1 MGGPRS
7 GVAFRPF
14 DGDQSYGV
22 EAVRPAEGDPIA
34 SIFEAI
40 EVPVFEGEATA
51 VEGLAEGEGGARDFA
66 YKAEGVSEAADPFGF
81 SRSERAVES
90 EDSARRKKREMAGG
104 VSAGGVGVGADC
116 VWGKFSGGGHS
127 RGEEGRLCHSLDWS
141 GGSGR

>member
-14 DGDQSYGV
+14 DGDESYGV

-40 EVPVFEGEATA
+40 EVPMFERESTA

-66 YKAEGVSEAADPFGF
+66 YKAKGVSEAADPFGF

-90 EDSARRKKREMAGG
+90 EDSTSRKKREMAGG
-104 VSAGGVGVGADC
+104 VSSGGGGVGADC

-127 RGEEGRLCHSLDWS
+127 R
-141 GGSGR
+141 

>member
-14 DGDQSYGV
+14 DGDESNGV

-51 VEGLAEGEGGARDFA
+51 VEGLAEGEGRARDFA

-81 SRSERAVES
+81 SRSERAVEP
-90 EDSARRKKREMAGG
+90 EDSARRKEREMAGG
-104 VSAGGVGVGADC
+104 VSAGGGGVSADC

-127 RGEEGRLCHSLDWS
+127 LGEEGRLCHSPGGV